1 MKKIIFAGVLFFILT
16 VLATL
21 AQADMNFFLNDLNQQ
36 AATDRHSYNTRLSNQ
51 FGIPMSRAE
60 SIVRSVNSPADAF
73 MLLQLGAMSGKPFD
87 SVFNIYKRDRKKG
100 WGAMAQQLG
109 IKPGSPEF
117 HALKR
122 GDFVFSGKR
131 GEKGYRHHDDEW
143 DNDNGKNKDKNVA
156 MDTESDNGKDKNKDV
171 TKVRGKDKGTDVEID
186 TEAGKGKGKGKTK

>member
-1 MKKIIFAGVLFFILT
+1 MKKIIFAGILFFILT

-36 AATDRHSYNTRLSNQ
+36 AATDRHNYNTRLSNQ

-131 GEKGYRHHDDEW
+131 GEKGYRRHDDEW
-143 DNDNGKNKDKNVA
+143 DNDK
-156 MDTESDNGKDKNKDV
+156 GKDKDKDKDV
-171 TKVRGKDKGTDVEID
+171 TKGKGKDKGEDVVID
-186 TEAGKGKGKGKTK
+186 TEAGKGKGKGKNK